1 MSRFTGCQRFLQV
14 ALSSLLLILCLG
26 GRSLAQ
32 TGATLATTT
41 TAEYKKSNQSKVFF
55 HGGFWWALAFHEGQA
70 TWYIWK
76 YNGTSWSRTNKLEKS
91 TSYLP
96 DVVLDAAHG
105 KLYVFSSHHTQPKL
119 RRYTYSAGTWTIDPG
134 FPKKIFTDFVNLDH
148 SNPVSMTRAKNGDL
162 WIFRV
167 DSSRLQAKRSSDA
180 GVTWGNVITIKSNLN
195 DPKGTADAVA
205 FTTAGGNYVGVGHG
219 EAGNG
224 TRRFGFFLHRDGDP
238 DNVWSDESAQVM
250 PLGTENAQN
259 NLCTAVDGGN
269 NVYLFVRTTGGGPS
283 DPRNTLYKRN
293 ANGTWS
299 AFVVNA
305 VNSNVAWQSPAIAID
320 GENGRLYLLGRNVT
334 SNIVEYKTALIGQE
348 HTLAAASIQ
357 TALANGT
364 QAFSDLSV
372 PAGLLDSNTDLLIT
386 ADNITAN
393 DIWFNKLDITAGS
406 APVVVDSAKVNPQTT
421 AAAGEYTIA
430 FTTGVSG
437 GLAAGNGT
445 ITVSWPEGTTVPATI
460 DAAHVT
466 VNGVTASTVSTNPGA
481 RQATVTVAAEV
492 VASASVT
499 LVFASAASILN
510 PAAPANYTLQVATSA
525 QPLPANSPAYAI
537 VSPLTVGNVT
547 VTPHFT
553 LNTAEYTIPMTLGS
567 AGALLAGAGQIS
579 VIWPAGTTVPPAI
592 LNSSV
597 KVNGVTAS
605 VVASD
610 SALRQATVTVPANFG
625 AGENVT
631 LVFLTTADVANPPV
645 AGNYTLQVETT
656 AEPAPVVSQAYTID
670 PATPVTISAVTVAPD
685 TAGAVAAYTIP
696 IMLGEGGGLAA
707 NSGTIT
713 ITWPEGTQVPA
724 NINSSAVTVNGM
736 AAYAVTASA
745 AQRQATVTVPAS
757 LADGASVSI
766 VFTSSAGLIN
776 PGTEGQYALT
786 AHTSTQLP
794 EATSPAYTINPVAP
808 PAPDTGRPVTGTSD
822 GLARPNQSRTFY
834 HGGYWWLAALNKA
847 DQRWK
852 LWRLVDTTWTAQ
864 LEIASS
870 SAARP
875 DCFVDGPNNRLYVLL
890 SHTSQSTFLRLSY
903 NSGNGSWSIDSG
915 YPVNVPNV
923 RHIDDNPLCFTRARN
938 GELWIFG
945 IGNSALQAVR
955 STNEGLNWSS
965 IFVVKSGLHA
975 STGMVDCRAFTAN
988 GVDYLG
994 VCYGENTVTGAVFGF
1009 LRHQD
1014 GAASNVWTDET
1025 AQLTPFTGTN
1035 ADDQIAMTVADDGTV
1050 YLVTKTD
1057 GSSASVV
1064 HNGLYKRTPNGFWQ
1078 RFAVNRGSGW
1088 HMPVI
1093 GLDETND
1100 EIYVIG
1106 TGTTPTKYG
1115 QFKKAAFGSESQ
1127 LENAETSNLF
1137 AREAMNFIYPSLAQ
1151 HNHTSAS
1158 GMLVAVQN
1166 ETAVETWYNLLTL
1179 GPPPPGPVA
1188 INSVTV
1194 SPTTVGLTAAY
1205 TIGLTL
1211 GATNGLAAGAGTIT
1225 ITWPNNTVVPA
1236 TITPSQVT
1244 INGAAAS
1251 SVSTNPALRRAV
1263 ITVPNTLAGGA
1274 NVSVAFSANAGLVN
1288 PTTVGNYTLEA
1299 FTSGQSS
1306 PATSP
1311 VYSIAAAVPVTV
1323 DAITVQPNQV
1333 ATAAAYTIPITLGA
1347 QGALTGG
1354 ASTIAVTWPEG
1365 TSVPAA
1371 IAAENVT
1378 VNGVA
1383 AAAVSADAGLR
1394 RAVVTVPANL
1404 AANGAASLF
1413 FHAAAN
1419 LINPNLIGNYTLQVF
1434 TSQQTPPAS
1443 SPAYALIDT
1452 TPVVIGNVTVNPN
1465 RAFAAASYSIPLTLG
1480 LNGGLTGGTGTITV
1494 TWPSGT
1500 SVPATIAAA
1509 NVTVNGVAANAVT
1522 ADSLQRRVVV
1532 TVPATLSGNANVT
1545 LVFAAAAGVANPAA
1559 GSYQLSVST
1568 SAQTSSVTSAVY
1580 QIIAQPAVAVGAV
1593 GVTPNFEAEAAA
1605 YSIPFTLGPHGGLQ
1619 GGSGTIT
1626 VTWPNDTNVP
1636 ASITAANVSVNGTA
1650 AQAVTTQPAQRR
1662 ATVTVP
1668 ATLANSAGVTL
1679 AFAAAANLVNPT
1691 TTGNYSLQ
1699 VTTSKQDSI
1708 AVSPAYFI
1716 DAQPPIAAGAISV
1729 NPNYAGE
1736 AAEYSIPLTLGAY
1749 GGLTGGSGVIT
1760 VEWPQGTTVPASM
1773 APANVKVNGAS
1784 ANAVTTNPAL
1794 RRAMVTVPATLTNG
1808 AGVTL
1813 LFTAAAG
1820 VVNPAAGSYTLSV
1833 FTSRQDSLATSPSY
1847 AITAQPPVV
1856 VGNLTVNPTIAGEVA
1871 SYTIPVTVGAYGGLT
1886 GGSGTIT
1893 VTWPSGT
1900 TVPASISA
1908 SNVTVNGVSAAAVS
1922 ANSAT
1927 RQATVTVPNAIANNA
1942 NVTLVFTAAA
1952 AIVNPGIS
1960 GDYSLMVR
1968 TSKQTAEAASPS
1980 YTIDPSPNPPPS
1992 GTGTAIAG
2000 TGGEFDKP
2008 HQSRVFYHD
2017 GKWWLAGLKKSENK
2031 WKLWKFDGTNWADQG
2046 LVLGDVKSYRP
2057 DCFVDNANNKLYIFV
2072 SGTSQSQFLRL
2083 TYSGGAWSKDS
2094 GYPVNL
2100 PQFTH
2105 SGEYSISF
2113 SRAKNGEL
2121 WGFRVNSSQL
2131 EGVVSTNGG
2140 QSWSGVIVL
2149 KTGLNNTALTD
2160 CHAFSADGSDYMGVC
2175 YSENSTTNSIVGFLR
2190 HQDGT
2195 SSSTWTDESAN
2206 LPPYSGTRSDDHI
2219 NMAVANDGT
2228 VYLIT
2233 KTDGGG
2239 GSIVDN
2245 GLYKRATN
2253 GTWQLFAVNRGGG
2266 WTRPALAIDQS
2277 NNILYAIGAPEG
2289 STRRGFYKKAAIGS
2303 EGDFESASMVTI
2315 FEGSNNYFVNP
2326 SVAQHNHTSGSGVMI
2341 AIENDSELQLYYNR
2355 VNLGGAPP
2363 PSPVTVNSVTVNPTT
2378 TSLVAAYTVGFTLG
2392 SSGGLSGG
2400 SGTITV
2406 TWPANTT
2413 VPATIANS
2421 AITVNGTPASS
2432 VATNTTGRFAV
2443 VTVPANLAA
2452 NANVTLNVTAAAGII
2467 NPTTAGAY
2475 TVQVKTSAQ
2484 PVQAA
2489 SPAYNLQA
2497 PVPVAVG
2504 NITVQP
2510 DTVSRLASYEIPLTL
2525 GSQGSLTGASGT
2537 ITVTWPE
2544 GTTVPASIATTDVTV
2559 NGASAASITTTPAAR
2574 RAVVTV
2580 PNSLAAGAN
2589 VTLQFSVGA
2598 GIVNPATAGSYTL
2611 QVQTSSQPV
2620 DATSP
2625 AYSLVAPPPVVAGTL
2640 THANTTRLFDASNQS
2655 KIFHH
2660 DGVWWLVAYD
2670 RTVNDWYLWKY
2681 AGGSWTRDILMEYN
2695 ENSRI
2700 DLVSDPANNRFFGL
2714 ASLDTGSRFGR
2725 VGYNNGTWAVQSST
2739 TLTGFTHDD
2748 ELRPQCLVRGAN
2760 GHLWVLRVNT
2770 GSLEAR
2776 QSTDN
2781 GTSWSNT
2788 MTLKSGITGDHGMVD
2803 AVKFSAGGNNYV
2815 GVIYGMLASDGGTT
2829 YGFLK
2834 HDDNAAASTWSD
2846 ESAALTFFGNE
2857 KAEAQLSALA
2867 AGDGTIYVLTA
2878 NSNAAGT
2885 DPANTLY
2892 RRASNG
2898 SWSKFKVNTANGSQP
2913 WRSPALAIDEANNR
2927 LYVMGI
2933 RTTAPARGEYKM
2945 CELGFESTLETQP
2958 AAVLF
2963 ANGNDD
2969 FDNLSVPAQPFTA
2982 ATGLLVV
2989 AANLTDDAIWYNQL
3003 IPGTAKFGAA
3013 EAALAATPLIEG
3025 AQCYPNP
3032 FNPETTI
3039 RFVLAEN
3046 KSVRLQIF
3054 NLRGELVRTLVN
3066 KDMPRGVHEVR
3077 WNGRDKSGRPSSSG
3091 MYFYRLALGGK
3102 VFTGSMQMIK

>member
-1 MSRFTGCQRFLQV
+1 MSRSIGCQRFLQV

-26 GRSLAQ
+26 GRSMAQ
-32 TGATLATTT
+32 TGATLASTT
-41 TAEYKKSNQSKVFF
+41 TAAYKKSNQSKVFY
-55 HGGFWWALAFHEGQA
+55 HDGFWWALAFHEGQGS
-70 TWYIWK
+70 WYIWK
-76 YNGTSWSRTNKLEKS
+76 YDGTSWSRTNKLEKS
-91 TSYLP
+91 TSYLA
-96 DVVLDAAHG
+96 DVVLDAAHN
-105 KLYVFSSHHTQPKL
+105 KLYLFSSHHTQPKL
-119 RRYTYSAGTWTIDPG
+119 RRYSYAAGTWTIDSG
-134 FPKKIFTDFVNLDH
+134 FPKKTFTDFVNLDH
-148 SNPVSMTRAKNGDL
+148 SNPVSMVQAKNGDL

-167 DSSRLQAKRSSDA
+167 DSSRLQTKRSSNA
-180 GVTWGNVITIKSNLN
+180 GVTWGNVITIKSSLN
-195 DPKGTADAVA
+195 DSKGTTDAVA
-205 FTTAGGNYVGVGHG
+205 FSTASGDYVGVGYG

-224 TRRFGFFLHRDGDP
+224 TRRFGFLLHRDGDP
-238 DNVWSDESAQVM
+238 DDVWSDESAQVM

-259 NLCTAVDGGN
+259 NLCMAVDGAN
-269 NVYLFVRTTGGGPS
+269 NVYMFVRTGGGGAS

-293 ANGTWS
+293 ANGIWS

-305 VNSNVAWQSPAIAID
+305 VNSNVVWHSPAIAID
-320 GENGRLYLLGRNVT
+320 GENGRLYLLGRNGT

-372 PAGLLDSNTDLLIT
+372 PASLLDANTDLLIAADNTT
-386 ADNITAN
+386 AD
-393 DIWFNKLDITAGS
+393 DIWFNKLDLTAGS
-406 APVVVDSAKVNPQTT
+406 APVVVNSVTVNPPT
-421 AAAGEYTIA
+421 AAVAGEYSIA
-430 FTTGVSG
+430 FATSPSG
-437 GLAAGNGT
+437 SLAAGSGT

-466 VNGVTASTVSTNPGA
+466 VNGVAASTVSTNPGA

-492 VASASVT
+492 AANSSVT
-499 LVFASAASILN
+499 LVFASTANILN
-510 PAAPANYTLQVATSA
+510 PITAGSYTLQLATSA
-525 QPLPANSPAYAI
+525 QPLQADSPSYPI
-537 VSPLTVGNVT
+537 VSPLSVGNVT
-547 VTPHFT
+547 VAPHLT
-553 LNTAEYTIPMTLGS
+553 LSTAEYTISMTLGS
-567 AGALLAGAGQIS
+567 AGALLANTGQIS
-579 VIWPAGTTVPPAI
+579 VTWPAGTTVPPAVP
-592 LNSSV
+592 NSSV
-597 KVNGVTAS
+597 KVNGVSAS
-605 VVASD
+605 AVESD
-610 SALRQATVTVPANFG
+610 STLRRVTVTVPANLG

-631 LVFLTTADVANPPV
+631 LDFLITAEVTNPAV

-656 AEPAPVVSQAYTID
+656 AEPTPVVSPAYTIE

-685 TAGAVAAYTIP
+685 TAGALAAYTIP
-696 IMLGEGGGLAA
+696 IMLGNDGGLAA

-713 ITWPEGTQVPA
+713 ITWPEGTQVPGH
-724 NINSSAVTVNGM
+724 IDSSAVTVNGV
-736 AAYAVTASA
+736 AAHAVVTSV
-745 AQRQATVTVPAS
+745 AQRQATVTVPAT
-757 LADGASVSI
+757 LADEASVNV
-766 VFTSSAGLIN
+766 VFTTNAGLIN
-776 PGTEGQYALT
+776 PATAGQYSLT
-786 AHTSTQLP
+786 VHTSTQLP
-794 EATSPAYTINPVAP
+794 EATSPAYTINPPAP
-808 PAPDTGRPVTGTSD
+808 PAPGTGQPVIGTGD

-864 LEIASS
+864 LEISS
-870 SAARP
+870 SNAARP

-890 SHTSQSTFLRLSY
+890 SHTSQSTFLRLTY
-903 NSGNGSWSIDSG
+903 NSGSGSWSIDSG
-915 YPVNVPNV
+915 YPVNVPGV
-923 RHIDDNPLCFTRARN
+923 WHIDENPLCFTRAHN

-945 IGNSALQAVR
+945 IGSAALQAVR
-955 STNEGLNWSS
+955 STDEGLSWSS

-1014 GAASNVWTDET
+1014 GAASTVWIDET
-1025 AQLTPFTGTN
+1025 AQLTPFTATN
-1035 ADDQIAMTVADDGTV
+1035 ADDQIAMSVADDGTV

-1064 HNGLYKRTPNGFWQ
+1064 HNGLYKRTPDGLWQ
-1078 RFAVNRGSGW
+1078 SFVVNRGSGW

-1115 QFKKAAFGSESQ
+1115 QLKKAAFGSESQ
-1127 LENAETSNLF
+1127 LENAAITNIFAHET
-1137 AREAMNFIYPSLAQ
+1137 MNFIYPSMAQ

-1166 ETAVETWYNLLTL
+1166 ETAVETWYNLLAL
-1179 GPPPPGPVA
+1179 GPPPPAPVS
-1188 INSVTV
+1188 ISSVTV
-1194 SPTTVGLTAAY
+1194 SPTTVELAAAY
-1205 TIGLTL
+1205 TIDLTL
-1211 GATNGLAAGAGTIT
+1211 GASNGLAAGTGTIT
-1225 ITWPNNTVVPA
+1225 ITWPTDTVVPT
-1236 TITPSQVT
+1236 TITPSEVT

-1251 SVSTNPALRRAV
+1251 GVSTNPALRRAV

-1274 NVSVAFSANAGLVN
+1274 HVSVAFSINAGLGN
-1288 PTTVGNYTLEA
+1288 PTTAGDYTLEV

-1311 VYSIAAAVPVTV
+1311 VYSIAAAVPVTI
-1323 DAITVQPNQV
+1323 DSITVEPNQV

-1354 ASTIAVTWPEG
+1354 TSTITVTWPEG
-1365 TSVPAA
+1365 TIVPAA
-1371 IAAENVT
+1371 IATANVT
-1378 VNGVA
+1378 VNGEPA
-1383 AAAVSADAGLR
+1383 LAVTADSLLR
-1394 RAVVTVPANL
+1394 RAVVTVPADI
-1404 AANGAASLF
+1404 AADSTATLLF
-1413 FHAAAN
+1413 SAAAN
-1419 LINPNLIGNYTLQVF
+1419 LVNPNLIGNYTLQAF

-1452 TPVVIGNVTVNPN
+1452 TPVVVGNVTVNPN
-1465 RAFAAASYSIPLTLG
+1465 LAFAAASYSIPLTLG
-1480 LNGGLTGGTGTITV
+1480 LNGGLAGGTGTITV
-1494 TWPSGT
+1494 TWPAGT

-1509 NVTVNGVAANAVT
+1509 NVTVNGVAANSVT
-1522 ADSLQRRVVV
+1522 ADSLQRRVVI
-1532 TVPATLSGNANVT
+1532 TVPATLSGNADVT
-1545 LVFAAAAGVANPAA
+1545 LIFATAAGVVNPVA
-1559 GSYQLSVST
+1559 GSYQLNVVT
-1568 SAQTSSVTSAVY
+1568 SAQTSSATSPVY
-1580 QIIAQPAVAVGAV
+1580 QILAQPAVAIGNI
-1593 GVTPNFEAEAAA
+1593 GVTPNYQAEAAA
-1605 YSIPFTLGPHGGLQ
+1605 YSIPLTLGPHGGLQ
-1619 GGSGTIT
+1619 GGNDTIT
-1626 VTWPNDTNVP
+1626 ITWPNDTNVP
-1636 ASITAANVSVNGTA
+1636 ASIDAAHVTVNGTA
-1650 AQAVTTQPAQRR
+1650 AQVVTTQPAQRR

-1668 ATLANSAGVTL
+1668 ETLANGASVTVV
-1679 AFAAAANLVNPT
+1679 FAPEANLVNPT
-1691 TTGNYSLQ
+1691 ATGNYTLQ
-1699 VTTSKQDSI
+1699 VTTSKQDS
-1708 AVSPAYFI
+1708 V
-1716 DAQPPIAAGAISV
+1716 
-1729 NPNYAGE
+1729 
-1736 AAEYSIPLTLGAY
+1736 
-1749 GGLTGGSGVIT
+1749 
-1760 VEWPQGTTVPASM
+1760 
-1773 APANVKVNGAS
+1773 
-1784 ANAVTTNPAL
+1784 
-1794 RRAMVTVPATLTNG
+1794 
-1808 AGVTL
+1808 
-1813 LFTAAAG
+1813 
-1820 VVNPAAGSYTLSV
+1820 
-1833 FTSRQDSLATSPSY
+1833 ATSPSY
-1847 AITAQPPVV
+1847 AITTQPPVV
-1856 VGNLTVNPTIAGEVA
+1856 VGNVTVTPTIAGEVG
-1871 SYTIPVTVGAYGGLT
+1871 SYSIPVTLGAYGGLL

-1893 VTWPSGT
+1893 VTWPAGT

-1908 SNVTVNGVSAAAVS
+1908 AHVTVDGVSAAAVS
-1922 ANSAT
+1922 ANNAT
-1927 RQATVTVPNAIANNA
+1927 REATVTVPNAIAHAA
-1942 NVTLVFTAAA
+1942 NVTLEFTTAA
-1952 AIVNPGIS
+1952 AIVNPGTS
-1960 GDYSLMVR
+1960 GDYSLTVR
-1968 TSKQTAEAASPS
+1968 TSKQTTDAASAT
-1980 YTIDPSPNPPPS
+1980 YTIDPSPTPPPS
-1992 GTGTAIAG
+1992 GTGTAIVG

-2031 WKLWKFDGTNWADQG
+2031 WKLWKFDGTNWSDQG
-2046 LVLGDVKSYRP
+2046 LIIADLKTYRP
-2057 DCFVDNANNKLYIFV
+2057 DCFLDSANNKLYIFV
-2072 SGTSQSQFLRL
+2072 SGGSKSQFLRL
-2083 TYSGGAWSKDS
+2083 SYSSGAWSKDS
-2094 GYPVNL
+2094 GYPVNVTH
-2100 PQFTH
+2100 FTH

-2113 SRAKNGEL
+2113 SRASNGEL
-2121 WGFRVNSSQL
+2121 WAFRVNSNQL
-2131 EGVVSTNGG
+2131 EGIVSTNEGT
-2140 QSWSGVIVL
+2140 SWSGVIVL
-2149 KTGLNNTALTD
+2149 KTGLHNTALTD
-2160 CHAFSADGSDYMGVC
+2160 CHAFSDSGSDFMGVC

-2195 SSSTWTDESAN
+2195 SSSTWTDESAS

-2239 GSIVDN
+2239 ASIIDN
-2245 GLYKRATN
+2245 GLYKRSTGGN
-2253 GTWQLFAVNRGGG
+2253 WQLFAVNRGGG
-2266 WTRPALAIDQS
+2266 WTRPALAIDHS
-2277 NNILYAIGAPEG
+2277 NNFLYAIGAPEG
-2289 STRRGFYKKAAIGS
+2289 STRKGFYKKVAIGS
-2303 EGDFESASMVTI
+2303 EGGFESASTVTI

-2326 SVAQHNHTSGSGVMI
+2326 SVAQHNHTNSSGIMI

-2355 VNLGGAPP
+2355 LNLGGAPP

-2378 TSLVAAYTVGFTLG
+2378 TGLAAAYTVGITLG
-2392 SSGGLSGG
+2392 SSGDLSGG

-2406 TWPANTT
+2406 TWPSNTT
-2413 VPATIANS
+2413 VPATIASS

-2452 NANVTLNVTAAAGII
+2452 NANVTLEVTAAAGII
-2467 NPTTAGAY
+2467 NPSTADTY
-2475 TVQVKTSAQ
+2475 TLQVKTSAQ
-2484 PVQAA
+2484 PVQAT
-2489 SPAYNLQA
+2489 SPAYNLQD

-2504 NITVQP
+2504 NITAQP
-2510 DTVSRLASYEIPLTL
+2510 DTVSQVASYQIPLIL
-2525 GSQGSLTGASGT
+2525 GSQGALTGGSGT
-2537 ITVTWPE
+2537 VTITWPA
-2544 GTTVPASIATTDVTV
+2544 GTSVPASIATTDVTV
-2559 NGASAASITTTPAAR
+2559 NGVSAASITTTPTAR

-2589 VTLQFSVGA
+2589 VTLQFSAGA
-2598 GIVNPATAGSYTL
+2598 GIVNPTTAGSYTL

-2625 AYSLVAPPPVVAGTL
+2625 AYSLVAPPPVVAGSL

-2655 KIFHH
+2655 KIFYH
-2660 DGVWWLVAYD
+2660 DGMWWLSAYD

-2700 DLVSDPANNRFFGL
+2700 DLVLDPSNNRFFGL
-2714 ASLDTGSRFGR
+2714 ASLDTGSLFGR
-2725 VGYNNGTWAVQSST
+2725 VNYSSSTWTVVSST

-2748 ELRPQCLVRGAN
+2748 VLRPQCLVRGAN
-2760 GHLWVLRVNT
+2760 GHLWVFRVHA
-2770 GSLEAR
+2770 GEIQAR
-2776 QSTDN
+2776 HSTDN

-2803 AVKFSAGGNNYV
+2803 AVQFSAGGNNYV
-2815 GVIYGMLASDGGTT
+2815 GVIYGMLASEGGTT

-2857 KAEAQLSALA
+2857 KAEARLSALA

-2878 NSNAAGT
+2878 NSNATGT

-2892 RRASNG
+2892 RRASDG
-2898 SWSKFKVNTANGSQP
+2898 SWSKFKVNTANGSQQ
-2913 WRSPALAIDEANNR
+2913 WRSPALAIDDVNNR

-2945 CELGFESTLETQP
+2945 CEFGTESALETQP

-2963 ANGNDD
+2963 ANGSDD

-2982 ATGLLVV
+2982 ATGLMVA
-2989 AANLTDDAIWYNQL
+2989 AANLTEDAIWYNQL

-3077 WNGRDKSGRPSSSG
+3077 WNGRDKSGRPSASG
-3091 MYFYRLALGGK
+3091 MYFYRLALGEK